1 MSNFNLAATPIG
13 GEVPDHPF
21 KGFKD
26 AGGRFRTQ
34 SLFAE
39 YQTDKYPAHFTLR
52 REGRQGFI
60 NIYEKY
66 MEIGDPTEYQVA
78 IQLFGSWQHWT
89 VLGNAEWFN
98 KHLRSWRTELAV
110 KMESDRYHEMVENT
124 TKDKLRVQAT
134 KWLADRYGERKNTTR
149 KAGRPTKQEKE
160 AYLAQ
165 LERDSQDLT
174 EDARRIG
181 LLPII
186 PTG

>member
-1 MSNFNLAATPIG
+1 MARNNLADTPIG

-39 YQTDKYPAHFTLR
+39 YQTDKYSAIFTLKR
-52 REGRQGFI
+52 DGREGYV
-60 NIYEKY
+60 NIYEKF
-66 MEIGDPTEYQVA
+66 MEIGDPTEYKVA
-78 IQLFGSWQHWT
+78 IQLFGSWQHWCALT
-89 VLGNAEWFN
+89 RSEWFM
-98 KHLRSWRTELAV
+98 KHLNSWRAELLV
-110 KMESDRYHEMVENT
+110 RMESDRFHEMVQNT
-124 TKDKLRVQAT
+124 CNPKTAVSAT
-134 KWLADRYGERKNTTR
+134 KWLADRYGEPKDSSR

-165 LERDSQDLT
+165 CERDSQDLT

-181 LLPII
+181 LLPIF
-186 PTG
+186 PKG